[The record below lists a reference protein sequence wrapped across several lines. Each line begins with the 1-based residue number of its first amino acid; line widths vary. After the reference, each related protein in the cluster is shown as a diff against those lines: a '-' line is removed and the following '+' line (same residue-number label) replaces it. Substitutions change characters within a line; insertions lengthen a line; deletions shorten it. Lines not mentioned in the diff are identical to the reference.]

1 MDQIIIALET
11 QSETRASEIPA
22 DLRNVAETLF
32 YPMKLVGLWTNNP
45 EMHMCPQEERNQSC
59 PHNLPL
65 ESAEHISY
73 SETLQR
79 EKQANLEVIFPHA
92 ETKIYLS

>member
-1 MDQIIIALET
+1 MIIIHSCGSMCCA
-11 QSETRASEIPA
+11 QHINSNNIIPS
-22 DLRNVAETLF
+22 TF
-32 YPMKLVGLWTNNP
+32 YVLPNTIYIHWVP
-45 EMHMCPQEERNQSC
+45 AMHMCPQEERNQSC

-65 ESAEHISY
+65 ESPEYISY

-79 EKQANLEVIFPHA
+79 ERQANLEVIFPHA

>member
-1 MDQIIIALET
+1 MDQVTITLET

-22 DLRNVAETLF
+22 DLRNVAETLY
-32 YPMKLVGLWTNNP
+32 YPMKLVGLWTTNP
-45 EMHMCPQEERNQSC
+45 KMHICPQEERNQPC
-59 PHNLPL
+59 PHNLPVGSP
-65 ESAEHISY
+65 EYISY

-79 EKQANLEVIFPHA
+79 ERQANLEVIFPHA